1 MTEEIE
7 RYYVCGSYG
16 SVKIFDR
23 KHQKYVSGVT
33 FKTEAEAEEMIDA
46 LTKPNFLPNVDDYR

>member
-1 MTEEIE
+1 MSDYVE
-7 RYYVCGSYG
+7 RYYVCGGYG

-33 FKTEAEAEEMIDA
+33 FKTEAEAEELVSK
-46 LTKPNFLPNVDDYR
+46 LTRPSFVPETDND